1 MHCRGMRAAQL
12 EFGLTAKWLSVHHGN
27 TAIVQHTDTIAPV
40 QQVAEL
46 ACSGFN
52 DILPRVSNYGQS
64 VSNATRN
71 QTIKTVVQESAVS
84 QWSERGQPRPA
95 YLMSLSLYSC
105 PCASSSLPIY
115 TPPSR

>member
-12 EFGLTAKWLSVHHGN
+12 EFGLTARWLSFHHGH
-27 TAIVQHTDTIAPV
+27 TAIVQYTDTIAPV

-46 ACSGFN
+46 ACSGFK

-71 QTIKTVVQESAVS
+71 QTIKTVVPRISSQSVVRTRATAACIFDVS
-84 QWSERGQPRPA
+84 FSV
-95 YLMSLSLYSC
+95 
-105 PCASSSLPIY
+105 
-115 TPPSR
+115 